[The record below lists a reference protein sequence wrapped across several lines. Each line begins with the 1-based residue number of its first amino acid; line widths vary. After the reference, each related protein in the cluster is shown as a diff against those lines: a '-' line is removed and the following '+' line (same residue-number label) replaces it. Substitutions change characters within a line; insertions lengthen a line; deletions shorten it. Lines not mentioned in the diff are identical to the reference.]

1 MHSPV
6 ITDGDHPAVAAV
18 SAAAASKARFWDRV
32 ARKYAS
38 DPIADLAGYEGTLRR
53 VQALLSPD
61 HEVLE
66 IGCGTGSTALR
77 LAAGTRRLVATD
89 VSAEMVAIAREKLAA
104 DPLPQLEFRVADAD
118 APVSGPAAWDA
129 VLAFNLLHLVTDL
142 PQALRSVVD
151 VLKPGGLFISKTP
164 CLSEMNPLI
173 PRLALPLMRA
183 LGKAP
188 HVLCF
193 NAAELQAALVQQGL
207 EIVSVERHGTKG
219 RDFRPFI
226 VARKPDGHRPSLH

>member
-6 ITDGDHPAVAAV
+6 ITDGDHPAVAAA

-142 PQALRSVVD
+142 PQALLAC
-151 VLKPGGLFISKTP
+151 VLIYATLTVLMVFADSLNTLMIARFICGIGMGGAMPSAI
-164 CLSEMNPLI
+164 
-173 PRLALPLMRA
+173 RA
-183 LGKAP
+183 PTNSA
-188 HVLCF
+188 
-193 NAAELQAALVQQGL
+193 
-207 EIVSVERHGTKG
+207 VS
-219 RDFRPFI
+219 
-226 VARKPDGHRPSLH
+226 